1 MTSRKVRVYQQGE
14 LDSLAELQEVKLPLE
29 AWIAQKKM
37 TRAKFAKDVGV
48 SPVTVSRWINV
59 IERCLPED
67 YYERQEQGTLQL
79 CACLLD
85 VILSRGERSQSCF
98 EGLKWF
104 SSIIFYP
111 STKQKP
117 QSVSQ
122 QEIRSKY
129 PPPYSYQR
137 KSHTKVSAYVRHYF
151 SDF

>member
-67 YYERQEQGTLQL
+67 YYER
-79 CACLLD
+79 
-85 VILSRGERSQSCF
+85 
-98 EGLKWF
+98 
-104 SSIIFYP
+104 
-111 STKQKP
+111 
-117 QSVSQ
+117 
-122 QEIRSKY
+122 
-129 PPPYSYQR
+129 
-137 KSHTKVSAYVRHYF
+137 
-151 SDF
+151 